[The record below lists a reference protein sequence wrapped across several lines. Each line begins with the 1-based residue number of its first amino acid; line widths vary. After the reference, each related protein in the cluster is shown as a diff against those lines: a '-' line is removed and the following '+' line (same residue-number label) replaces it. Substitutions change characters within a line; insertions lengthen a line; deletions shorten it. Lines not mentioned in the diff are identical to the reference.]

1 MIFQRRIVMT
11 GWASGGMAVTALD
24 GGVLESAWALVLAT
38 LEETSDAAPALAIG
52 LAAVLVVPAIALAA
66 MTARGLTRSAS
77 RARSRRTAATA
88 SPAPSESTAT
98 TTAHAATCRSAL
110 LVIAG
115 QPAARLSSDHPVI
128 RIGRQEDNDIRF
140 AAGTVHRYHAIIQ
153 RTPEAEY
160 WVTDLSGPGGHGV
173 AINGRRVDRGRLAP
187 GDAIRLGEAEV
198 IFRAAP

>member
-1 MIFQRRIVMT
+1 MAD
-11 GWASGGMAVTALD
+11 WASGGMAVTALE

-38 LEETSDAAPALAIG
+38 LEELGDTAPALAIG
-52 LAAVLVVPAIALAA
+52 LAALLVVPAIALVA
-66 MTARGLTRSAS
+66 MTARGFS
-77 RARSRRTAATA
+77 RTAARA
-88 SPAPSESTAT
+88 NARRIIAAPPPPNSTAT
-98 TTAHAATCRSAL
+98 TTARAATCRSAF

-115 QPAARLSSDHPVI
+115 HPAARLSSDHPVI

-173 AINGRRVDRGRLAP
+173 AINGRRVTRGRLAP